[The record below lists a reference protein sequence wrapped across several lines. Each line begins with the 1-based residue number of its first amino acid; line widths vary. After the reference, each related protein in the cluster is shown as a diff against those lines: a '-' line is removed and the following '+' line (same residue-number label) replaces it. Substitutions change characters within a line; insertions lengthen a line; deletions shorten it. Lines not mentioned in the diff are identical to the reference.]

1 MNGKIT
7 KYDYQPTHRVLVGA
21 YVFDS
26 KNRMLLLLRNDPPKV
41 YAPPGGRLHP
51 NENPVKGIIREVSEE
66 TGITIKLLDMTFI
79 WFGEIE
85 PDSPYILSIDFLAVA
100 ETTEVKLSAE
110 HSDYLWVEEDDIR
123 NGNIITQSSGYGYDP
138 EIILKAFTRFKELQ
152 SYVI

>member
-7 KYDYQPTHRVLVGA
+7 KFDYQPTHRVLVGA

-51 NENPVKGIIREVSEE
+51 NENPVKGVIREVSEE
-66 TGITIKLLDMTFI
+66 TGITIKLLNMTFI
-79 WFGEIE
+79 WFGKVE
-85 PDSPYILSIDFLAVA
+85 PDSPYILSIDFLAIA
-100 ETTEVKLSAE
+100 KTTDIKLSTE
-110 HSDYLWVEEDDIR
+110 HSDYLWAEENDIR

-138 EIILKAFTRFKELQ
+138 ESILRAFTRFKELQ
-152 SYVI
+152 PNVI

>member
-21 YVFDS
+21 YIFDT

-51 NENPVKGIIREVSEE
+51 NENPVKGVIREVSEE

-79 WFGEIE
+79 WFGKIE

-100 ETTEVKLSAE
+100 QTTDVKLSAE
-110 HSDYLWVEEDDIR
+110 HSDYLWAEENDIR

-138 EIILKAFTRFKELQ
+138 ENILRAFTRFKKLQ
-152 SYVI
+152 SNVI